1 MVNPNFQLWNVS
13 SLFNLHQKDIV
24 GLFMNCNSFLIW
36 WRFGWRVLC
45 NHPHCY
51 EVQQGEYVLS
61 ILFLCG
67 YGKLYLAFFQSKTS
81 PKMGLK
87 STKPHQKMFLEFSN
101 LGLDCSLNISHAS
114 HDTLHFHLDWTFFKW
129 KMVFTKEFEVTK
141 Y

>member
-1 MVNPNFQLWNVS
+1 
-13 SLFNLHQKDIV
+13 
-24 GLFMNCNSFLIW
+24 
-36 WRFGWRVLC
+36 
-45 NHPHCY
+45 
-51 EVQQGEYVLS
+51 
-61 ILFLCG
+61 
-67 YGKLYLAFFQSKTS
+67 
-81 PKMGLK
+81 MGLE